1 MELALKERR
10 AVVGAAKAR
19 GPADFCGVSSGF
31 ASAASDTKLEDS
43 RLVIVNVER
52 EFIGGNLTG
61 TRNST
66 PQVW

>member
-43 RLVIVNVER
+43 RLVIVNA
-52 EFIGGNLTG
+52 
-61 TRNST
+61 
-66 PQVW
+66 